1 MRLLKEV
8 RAVVL
13 YRVIIG
19 IFIFLGLYFTGQFI
33 MNGRE
38 IKPNKW
44 RNIPQTSVNARKELI
59 TGKKLSGFD
68 KFKAEAEDALRLSN
82 TKLTWEQF
90 EGVLIVFAIIG
101 VVIGVI
107 LHNILLCVV
116 LGGIMTYVPVIIM
129 KLKQYKYSM
138 YINDQLQSAMNT
150 VTTAYLKNDDINIA
164 VKENLNRIDE
174 PLNAIFREFVASN
187 MFIDSD
193 IVRNI
198 RFMRSRV
205 NNHFFHEW
213 CDALILCQ
221 SDRNVK
227 YMLPTI
233 IEEMSDVKNI
243 QEEANTVM
251 MQIYKEF
258 GLVAGMVI
266 ANIPFMKLLNSD
278 WFTYLTQTFPGK
290 VIVIITF
297 IVIFISLIYV
307 VKVNKPVSDL

>member
-90 EGVLIVFAIIG
+90 EGVLIVFTIIG